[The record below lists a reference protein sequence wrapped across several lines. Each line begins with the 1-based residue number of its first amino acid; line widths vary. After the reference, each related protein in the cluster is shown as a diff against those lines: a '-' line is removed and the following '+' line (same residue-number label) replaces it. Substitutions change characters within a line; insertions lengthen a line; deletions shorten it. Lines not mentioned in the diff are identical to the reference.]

1 MTLPSVSVV
10 IVSHGRPDLLGLCL
24 TGVGQLDYPHF
35 EIVVVADAEG
45 ADAVRAHALG
55 EQVKL
60 VVFDTP
66 NIAAA
71 RNAGIAQAG
80 GEIIAFIDD
89 DAVPEPMWLQHLIA
103 PFQDGQIAAAG
114 GYVIGRN
121 GFSFQ
126 WRGRA
131 VDVDAQ
137 TEDIALPGDAPVV
150 FDGTA
155 QRGIKTEGTNM
166 AVRRNV
172 LAALGGFD
180 PAFHFYLDETDLN
193 MRLGQMGHKTAI
205 VPLAQVHHGY
215 AKSARRSAER
225 VPRDLHQIGASLA
238 VYLRKHGGDLGR
250 FAPQREAQ
258 RRRLLRHMVA
268 GRLMPSDVGRVL
280 ATFDAGWAD
289 GMMRSYGET
298 VAFTQVG
305 LRAFEGQMSAKRR
318 VISGRFWQW
327 RRKCAQAK
335 AATRRGERVT
345 VILLSLSAKYHRVGF
360 TAEGFW
366 LQAGG
371 QFGKSDRSDRR
382 IQLWRASARIERENE
397 RVAPVR

>member
-1 MTLPSVSVV
+1 
-10 IVSHGRPDLLGLCL
+10 
-24 TGVGQLDYPHF
+24 
-35 EIVVVADAEG
+35 
-45 ADAVRAHALG
+45 
-55 EQVKL
+55 
-60 VVFDTP
+60 
-66 NIAAA
+66 
-71 RNAGIAQAG
+71 
-80 GEIIAFIDD
+80 
-89 DAVPEPMWLQHLIA
+89 
-103 PFQDGQIAAAG
+103 
-114 GYVIGRN
+114 
-121 GFSFQ
+121 
-126 WRGRA
+126 
-131 VDVDAQ
+131 
-137 TEDIALPGDAPVV
+137 
-150 FDGTA
+150 
-155 QRGIKTEGTNM
+155 
-166 AVRRNV
+166 
-172 LAALGGFD
+172 
-180 PAFHFYLDETDLN
+180 
-193 MRLGQMGHKTAI
+193 
-205 VPLAQVHHGY
+205 
-215 AKSARRSAER
+215 
-225 VPRDLHQIGASLA
+225 LHQIGASLA